1 LCRRPL
7 LFNYVVLAPRSISE
21 VVETAVNNWNQIE
34 EYIFKWFSVLK
45 ASPLALDLVT
55 NDKNSFQ

>member
-1 LCRRPL
+1 
-7 LFNYVVLAPRSISE
+7 VLAPRSISE